1 MLSILIPT
9 LTPIS
14 TFFPTTTSFDSP
26 RNLSEGEHI
35 NQEEKREWFGKTSG
49 VKGLCYMVQ
58 SHSIGYWLRSSWGT
72 LVSAS
77 QIGIKWYAKNSN
89 LKAQN
94 NLKILWK

>member
-14 TFFPTTTSFDSP
+14 TFIPTTTSFDSP
-26 RNLSEGEHI
+26 RNLSEEEHI

-58 SHSIGYWLRSSWGT
+58 SHNIGYWLGVPKAHWSRHLRS
-72 LVSAS
+72 VSS
-77 QIGIKWYAKNSN
+77 DMQ
-89 LKAQN
+89 
-94 NLKILWK
+94 KIPI